1 MTIHMWA
8 CRSVVSWWALLF
20 HVSTSKLIMRKVFNM
35 WTQYEHGTQEPII
48 TVPFLLHNEYLEIC
62 LFIPVFK
69 WRVNPFKWRVSRFCS
84 TFHQALY
91 YTLSWQVS
99 GCINFA
105 NIIFVNHPTLKL
117 PQSVIVSFL
126 MKQ

>member
-1 MTIHMWA
+1 M
-8 CRSVVSWWALLF
+8 
-20 HVSTSKLIMRKVFNM
+20 
-35 WTQYEHGTQEPII
+35 
-48 TVPFLLHNEYLEIC
+48 
-62 LFIPVFK
+62 
-69 WRVNPFKWRVSRFCS
+69 
-84 TFHQALY
+84 
-91 YTLSWQVS
+91 S